1 MFIYEK
7 KLQFPVNISNPD
19 PKLAKIIITQ
29 LGGPDGEL
37 AASMRY
43 LNQRYSMPVREVKAL
58 LTDIGTEE
66 LSHLE
71 IVSAIIYQLTRNLCI
86 DDIKEAGFDEYF
98 VDHTTGIYTQAA
110 SGNAF
115 TAAYFQSKG
124 DPITDL
130 IGTICGS
137 LLGTSMP
144 MVPLP
149 GIGAIIRMPRA
160 ARLKAISS
168 SRRLILAILTP
179 SAGIISYNV
188 TVGPTVASMWDI
200 GI

>member
-98 VDHTTGIYTQAA
+98 VDHTTGI
-110 SGNAF
+110 
-115 TAAYFQSKG
+115 
-124 DPITDL
+124 
-130 IGTICGS
+130 
-137 LLGTSMP
+137 
-144 MVPLP
+144 
-149 GIGAIIRMPRA
+149 
-160 ARLKAISS
+160 
-168 SRRLILAILTP
+168 
-179 SAGIISYNV
+179 
-188 TVGPTVASMWDI
+188 
-200 GI
+200 